1 MDFESIV
8 KIIVVAIT
16 AVGVPVA
23 AYAAIVATRAI
34 WVKPVEQGDKVSAL
48 SEEVES
54 LRSRLNE
61 VESQQARVAELEER
75 LDFTERMLASQ
86 RDAARLGE
94 GSQ

>member
-34 WVKPVEQGDKVSAL
+34 WVKPGQHGDKVEEL
-48 SEEVES
+48 GQEVEA
-54 LRSRLNE
+54 LRARLNE
-61 VESQQARVAELEER
+61 VEGQQNRIAELEER
-75 LDFTERMLASQ
+75 LDFAERLLAQS
-86 RDAARLGE
+86 REPERLPRA
-94 GSQ
+94 